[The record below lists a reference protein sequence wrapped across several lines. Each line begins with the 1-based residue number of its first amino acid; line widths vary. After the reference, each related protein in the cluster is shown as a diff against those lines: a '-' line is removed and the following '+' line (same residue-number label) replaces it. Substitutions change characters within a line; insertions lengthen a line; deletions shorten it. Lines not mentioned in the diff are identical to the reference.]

1 MTQTPIARSFR
12 TLTQVLLT
20 ALLFSAGSAFAQ
32 TGVSQLTTW
41 TCAGSNC
48 PWGASTS
55 GLALVWPND
64 VETVDTR
71 YDYTLNRKIY
81 LPASKANGTIIWI
94 DSGVATLYAG
104 PSNASHRA
112 LITLTA
118 GQNYVVSGL
127 AANEVLSVQG
137 YSEFTYQIDVPD
149 GSTPPPQNPPP
160 TNPPAAPTSEW
171 VTWNC
176 TSSPCDWGQSV
187 GSEALVWPT
196 SAGATSLRMGYT
208 TSKAVYLPAAT
219 ANRVKIWIDDGA
231 ATLYAGT
238 VNGSA
243 RSLTTLY
250 AGQSYT
256 VTGLAASELLSVQGY
271 VSFKYRIE
279 ISAAGPTD
287 PPPTDPPPT
296 NPPAVPTSEYVIWN
310 CTSSPCDWGQSIGGE
325 ALVWP
330 ASASPSSARFGYTT
344 SKAVY
349 LPAATANRVKI
360 WIDDGAATLYAG
372 TANGSARSL
381 TTLYAGQSY
390 EVGGLA
396 TGELLSVQ
404 GYVTFKYRIEI
415 RDAGPPPTDPPPTD
429 PPPSVPTSQWV
440 IWNCT
445 SSPCDWGQ
453 SVGGEALVW
462 PASEPGSTARF
473 GYTTSKPVYLASSRA
488 NGLKITVTDG
498 AATLYAGTANGSARQ
513 LSTVY
518 AGSSYVVTNLAANE
532 LLSVQGYV
540 TFKYTLEFGVSPGG
554 PSDPPPPAGDIVY
567 SQLAEWHCDILPCS
581 WEPWYSSVI
590 AWPSN
595 TAYQN
600 NARQGLYS
608 RSVFTP
614 GGQPLYPYMGS
625 WADGCKVEAVSGV
638 VLIIEWE
645 RGTDVWR
652 STYLQPGES
661 HTIDLQGTENGA
673 MIESYDYSP
682 GFSVKLTNCNPQPLP

>member
-1 MTQTPIARSFR
+1 MTQTSLARSFH
-12 TLTQVLLT
+12 TLTRVLLT

-104 PSNASHRA
+104 PVNASHRG

-160 TNPPAAPTSEW
+160 TTPAAPTSEW

-187 GSEALVWPT
+187 GGEALVWPASASPT
-196 SAGATSLRMGYT
+196 SARMGYT
-208 TSKAVYLPAAT
+208 TSDAVYLPAST

-231 ATLYAGT
+231 ATLYAGPA
-238 VNGSA
+238 NGSA
-243 RSLTTLY
+243 RSITTLY
-250 AGQSYT
+250 AGQSYE
-256 VTGLAASELLSVQGY
+256 VGGLAANELLSVQGY
-271 VSFKYRIE
+271 VTFKYRIE
-279 ISAAGPTD
+279 IRDTTPTD

-296 NPPAVPTSEYVIWN
+296 NPPAVPTSE
-310 CTSSPCDWGQSIGGE
+310 
-325 ALVWP
+325 
-330 ASASPSSARFGYTT
+330 
-344 SKAVY
+344 
-349 LPAATANRVKI
+349 
-360 WIDDGAATLYAG
+360 
-372 TANGSARSL
+372 
-381 TTLYAGQSY
+381 
-390 EVGGLA
+390 
-396 TGELLSVQ
+396 
-404 GYVTFKYRIEI
+404 
-415 RDAGPPPTDPPPTD
+415 
-429 PPPSVPTSQWV
+429 WV

-540 TFKYTLEFGVSPGG
+540 TFKYTLEFGVSPGPG

-567 SQLAEWHCDILPCS
+567 SQLAEWHCDILPCE

-590 AWPSN
+590 AWPSS
-595 TAYQN
+595 TAYTN

-614 GGQPLYPYMGS
+614 GGEPLYPYMGS

-638 VLIIEWE
+638 VLIVEWE

-652 STYLQPGES
+652 STYLNPGES

-673 MIESYDYSP
+673 LIESYDYSP
-682 GFSVKLTNCNPQPLP
+682 GFSVKLSNCNPQPLP